1 MAKKNAGVG
10 FSLSDIDTEQFA
22 LFDDNIVEDEK
33 IALNAGLSFGC
44 NQDERGFQVTS
55 KFTFEILEKPI
66 LTIQVSCY
74 FEISDDSWKD
84 FSEKEEGKIIFPKGF
99 VAHMSMITVGTT
111 RGVLHAK
118 TDGTK
123 VNHLILP
130 TINVAK
136 MVPEDVMFE

>member
-1 MAKKNAGVG
+1 MAKKSVGVG
-10 FSLSDIDTEQFA
+10 FSLSSINTEQFA
-22 LFDDNIVEDEK
+22 LFDDNIIEKEK

-44 NQDERGFQVTS
+44 NQEEHGFLVTA

-84 FSEKEEGKIIFPKGF
+84 FSNKEDGRIIFPKGF
-99 VAHMSMITVGTT
+99 VAHMSMITVGTA

-118 TDGTK
+118 TSGTK
-123 VNHLILP
+123 VNDLIIP

-136 MVPEDVMFE
+136 MVPEDVIFE